1 MIADNCVVGG
11 DNLLTPL
18 ESLVTHSEILVA
30 SSVVEVTPPEGSVS
44 ASEAKVVSP
53 VNAILW
59 KPVAKICLSS
69 SSLTESEFSFIAWL

>member
-1 MIADNCVVGG
+1 MIANNCVVGG

-30 SSVVEVTPPEGSVS
+30 SSVVEVAPPEGPVS
-44 ASEAKVVSP
+44 PSEAKVVSP

-59 KPVAKICLSS
+59 KPVAKICQSS